1 MQPDPS
7 KIRALLKKTQHHDKD
22 ERFMATSDLAAELEK
37 VEGQLDSSLQTPIRD
52 AILKQLDDPSND
64 VQSIAC
70 NCLCKIVQKFVSE
83 QVEEIVDKLGSLL
96 VNGKMELRDIYTIAL
111 KNIITAVPE
120 DFGQQ
125 ISKKLAR
132 RLLQGLKKTKAKKD
146 TQEEQKEEERNH
158 FNRLIACLD
167 IMKELTARFGF
178 MMAEDHAQILQT
190 IQPMLRDPAVE
201 IRKKVAICLGAIVGS
216 VNDELFR
223 GLMEQVIEVIKNG
236 VGDAKLFTFIQAV
249 GIFARNAGQRVSVYL
264 KDIVPLLIKIS
275 TDKKVV
281 EDNSEQAIDLRENCL
296 QTFDVMII
304 QCPKQMLEHTS
315 DLMQVGLSLMTYDPN
330 YDYSDADGMDVD
342 GDGDGDGDAD
352 DDEFG
357 DGDDWGDDDG
367 GWDNDEKAGGEGDMV
382 LEDVGDDDT
391 SWKVRRAAVKMLTS
405 FIQTHKGTVQQ
416 HHLEIC
422 GALLNRFKEH
432 DTTVRLDIFTAFQE
446 LLLASIIAEQGTSS
460 FGTQENNPFEMPP
473 LVRQVS
479 SFQLMS
485 QKLPEMMKEITT
497 QFASKTSDTKVKN
510 GLLGILRD
518 LVLVR
523 QAERSVRCDV
533 LPEDGIKLYFAD
545 LIPQIIVCVQQNT
558 DVQLKSRALYVLY
571 LILQRHRNADCL
583 SILADVSP
591 AVIAA
596 VDASYPRVKTRAML
610 VVTRITEIVRP
621 DYGAYENDTYDSIM
635 AQLFAVSFK
644 QLSLKDIEGDVK
656 KAALKAATACL
667 ARFGDALL
675 SKEVDKT
682 LKVLQD
688 RLANEI
694 TRETSLECFGTLAE
708 SPLGINLASVVNKVV
723 EEAGSFLKKSKASLR
738 VTAANTLTALVNKSG
753 AIDKV
758 SEKLLLS
765 LIEQTADYIN
775 DGDLHLCSLIL
786 VLITEIVNKADSID
800 KKGHM
805 LKAITQY
812 IFPRCFAFLQSPL
825 LQGNALEALKGLFS
839 AFYLKTGGKLL
850 SFDQFKNELIKA
862 AVPKLSR
869 SSYSAIAQCLSV
881 LILASADTK
890 SIGEIIKLV
899 DSKNDA
905 HAQVSLM
912 AIGELGKS
920 GQDLSTSDK
929 NLEGKVFA
937 AFSRES
943 ESVKWAASFALGNI
957 AVGNMQKYVPSL
969 IEMINS
975 HADRQYLLLNSL
987 KEIITHYSSTQ
998 ELAKLLLPFSSQI
1011 TPLLLKHGSSND
1023 EGVRAMIAECLGKFA
1038 VIDGKIFE
1046 EIEKLLSSQD
1056 VNTRATMAT
1065 SIKYGLNKSNKFTI
1079 PQAAVTAFLKTLGDD
1094 DLLVKRQTF
1103 LSINT
1108 ILRVN
1113 SRLIVSEL
1121 DRLLPILFAAT
1132 VTNQELIR
1140 EVDLGPFKHRVDDGL
1155 PLRKAAFTCMD
1166 SLLDST
1172 PHKIDLFEFIKFLKN
1187 GLVDES
1193 PDIQMLTYQIFYKVG
1208 TFHGSAI
1215 VGVLDELPTVLMK
1228 GIKSKMNEAK
1238 GNKDSERAKDILR
1251 AACKALYTL
1260 RNVPNV
1266 NKARK
1271 FVTFYSRVEKTKILI
1286 PMLTELKNNAPKNSQ
1301 R

>member
-7 KIRALLKKTQHHDKD
+7 KIRALLKKTQHFDKD
-22 ERFMATSDLAAELEK
+22 ERFMATSDLASELEK

-52 AILKQLDDPSND
+52 AILKQLDDTSND

-70 NCLCKIVQKFVSE
+70 KCLCSIVQKFVSE

-96 VNGKMELRDIYTIAL
+96 VNGKFELRDIYTIAL
-111 KNIITAVPE
+111 KNIISSVPE

-132 RLLQGLKKTKAKKD
+132 RLLQGLQKTKSIKD
-146 TQEEQKEEERNH
+146 TDEEQKEEERNH
-158 FNRLIACLD
+158 FNRLVACLD
-167 IMKELTARFGF
+167 IMKDLAARFGF
-178 MMAEDHAQILQT
+178 MMADDHKALLDAIR
-190 IQPMLRDPAVE
+190 PMLNDSKVE
-201 IRKKVAICLGAIVGS
+201 IRKKVAICLGSLVGT
-216 VNDELFR
+216 VNDELFKD
-223 GLMEQVIEVIKNG
+223 LMEMVIATIKKLPFH
-236 VGDAKLFTFIQAV
+236 DEKLFTFIQAV

-264 KDIVPLLIKIS
+264 KDIVPLLIDIS
-275 TDKKVV
+275 TDDKVTG
-281 EDNSEQAIDLRENCL
+281 DHSDAAIDLRENCL

-304 QCPKQMLEHTS
+304 QCPKQMLGHTE
-315 DLMQVGLSLMTYDPN
+315 DLMAVGLMLMSYDPN
-330 YDYSDADGMDVD
+330 YDYNN
-342 GDGDGDGDAD
+342 DGDGDAD
-352 DDEFG
+352 MNDVDGDEDDEFG
-357 DGDDWGDDDG
+357 DDGGWDDDDG
-367 GWDNDEKAGGEGDMV
+367 GWDNDEKSGGVGDME
-382 LEDVGDDDT
+382 LEDVADDDT

-405 FIQTHKGTVQQ
+405 FIQTHKTTVQQ
-416 HHLEIC
+416 YHLKIC
-422 GALLNRFKEH
+422 ESLLNRFKEH

-460 FGTQENNPFEMPP
+460 FGSQENPFEMPP

-485 QKLPEMMKEITT
+485 QKLPEMMSQICA
-497 QFASKTSDTKVKN
+497 QFKSKTADSKVKN

-523 QAERSVRCDV
+523 QANRSERCDV
-533 LPEDGIKLYFAD
+533 LPEHGIKEYFEE
-545 LIPQIIVCVQQNT
+545 LIPQIISCIQQNT
-558 DVQLKSRALYVLY
+558 DVQLKSRALYVLF
-571 LILQRHRNADCL
+571 LILQRHRNEDCL
-583 SILADVSP
+583 PILEQIYP
-591 AVIAA
+591 AIVAS
-596 VDASYPRVKTRAML
+596 VDASYPRVKTTAML
-610 VVTRITEIVRP
+610 LVSRITEIVRT
-621 DYGAYENDTYDSIM
+621 DYGDYDQDSFDKIISE
-635 AQLFAVSFK
+635 LFAVSFK
-644 QLSLKDIEGDVK
+644 QLHLKDIEGEVK

-667 ARFGDALL
+667 ARFGDKLL
-675 SKEVDKT
+675 AKEVEKT

-688 RLANEI
+688 RLENEI
-694 TRETSLECFGTLAE
+694 TRETSLECLAALATT
-708 SPLGINLASVVNKVV
+708 PLGIDLSSVVNKVV
-723 EEAGSFLKKSKASLR
+723 EEASSFLKKAASSLR
-738 VTAANTLTALVNKSG
+738 VSSATTLTAIISESAAVQ
-753 AIDKV
+753 KV
-758 SEKLLLS
+758 SDKLFLT
-765 LIEQTADYIN
+765 LIQQSADYIN
-775 DGDLHLCSLIL
+775 DSDLYLCSLIL
-786 VLITEIVNKADSID
+786 QLITEIVKKADIID
-800 KKGHM
+800 KKGQS

-812 IFPRCFAFLQSPL
+812 IFPQCYHFLQSPL
-825 LQGNALEALKGLFS
+825 LQGNALNALKSLFS
-839 AFYLKTGGKLL
+839 GFYRKTNGKILP
-850 SFDQFKNELIKA
+850 FDQLKNELIKA

-881 LILASADTK
+881 LILASSDTK

-899 DSKNDA
+899 ESDNDA
-905 HAQVSLM
+905 HAQVSLL

-920 GQDLSTSDK
+920 GQDLSSSDK
-929 NLEGKVFA
+929 NLERKIFE
-937 AFSRES
+937 AFKCES

-957 AVGNMQKYVPSL
+957 SIGNMEKYVPSL
-969 IEMINS
+969 IGMINK

-987 KEIITHYSSTQ
+987 KEIITHYSTTQ
-998 ELAKLLLPFSSQI
+998 DLAKLLLPFSKTI
-1011 TPLLLKHGSSND
+1011 TPLLLNNASSGD

-1038 VIDGKIFE
+1038 VIDDAIFT
-1046 EIEKLLSSQD
+1046 EIEKLLEAKD

-1065 SIKYGLNKSNKFTI
+1065 AIKYGLNQSNGYKIPKST
-1079 PQAAVTAFLKTLGDD
+1079 VSAFLKSLGDS

-1113 SRLIVSEL
+1113 HRLIVSDLETI
-1121 DRLLPILFAAT
+1121 LPTIFQAT
-1132 VTNQELIR
+1132 VTDQSLIR

-1155 PLRKAAFTCMD
+1155 PMRKAAFTCMD

-1208 TFHGSAI
+1208 TFHGAAI
-1215 VGVLDELPTVLMK
+1215 VGVLDTLPTDLMK
-1228 GIKSKMNEAK
+1228 GIKAKMNEAK
-1238 GNKDSERAKDILR
+1238 GTKDSERAKDILR

-1286 PMLTELKNNAPKNSQ
+1286 PMLTELKNQAPKNQ
-1301 R
+1301 